1 MLCFLWDQEGPI
13 EQQYVGRILMDQPI
27 YNTLGRSKTWFNQYL
42 LVNEGFATASSMYK
56 SFSSNFDSRASGCIW
71 LFLPHT
77 ITSRSSRS
85 SRIPASWHTNSGHRA
100 SLATSKR
107 CFNKGGAAYF
117 LARDQY
123 VQKISKSKT
132 RQDKWSIQRRNQRSL
147 DPWGKPV
154 KPRAKMGQVLLTQLL
169 LPANWIVFQ
178 TTPDSKIQWIQ
189 FPHMVCSFNA
199 RDNPKR
205 AKWLR
210 MPGYFEWNS

>member
-1 MLCFLWDQEGPI
+1 MLVGFWWTSQFTTPWVGPKHGSI
-13 EQQYVGRILMDQPI
+13 NIFWWTKVSPR
-27 YNTLGRSKTWFNQYL
+27 L
-42 LVNEGFATASSMYK
+42 LRCTNHFHQISIRGHL
-56 SFSSNFDSRASGCIW
+56 DASGY
-71 LFLPHT
+71 FSQHT

-189 FPHMVCSFNA
+189 FPHMVCSFNG